1 MRTANGR
8 VPRVKLTEEEKAEII
23 KLRSED
29 PETWT
34 QRALAQ
40 RFNCSRLLIA
50 MIAPAPKR
58 PPYVPTAGRQR
69 AVVQAVMLTSARVWW
84 FIVRGTRTPDA
95 EAAAKEAARKARRSL
110 RNQAA
115 DLRRERLRA
124 ALLDPSQ
131 RGL

>member
-1 MRTANGR
+1 

-50 MIAPAPKR
+50 MLAPASKPA
-58 PPYVPTAGRQR
+58 PYVPTAGRR
-69 AVVQAVMLTSARVWW
+69 TVVQSVSLTLGVWLFVMHG
-84 FIVRGTRTPDA
+84 IRTPGT